1 MEENT
6 HKKDVK
12 GAAPKT
18 EKPQENQEKEQETQE
33 GVVRDDAQ
41 EQEPAKAPA
50 VKKCRGCGRELPLS
64 EFGTH
69 NRAKDGLK
77 SVCRECAANATKD
90 RAPRCSRKKKG
101 GGAKSGPLAGFPDEA
116 LVAELRTRGWDVR
129 CSRTVTV
136 EL

>member
-12 GAAPKT
+12 GAAPET

-33 GVVRDDAQ
+33 GAVRNDAQ

-50 VKKCRGCGRELPLS
+50 VKKCKGCGRELPLS
-64 EFGTH
+64 EFGAH

-77 SVCRECAANATKD
+77 SVCRECAAKG
-90 RAPRCSRKKKG
+90 RAPRGSRKEKG

-116 LVAELRTRGWDVR
+116 LVAELRERGWDVR

>member
-12 GAAPKT
+12 GAAPET
-18 EKPQENQEKEQETQE
+18 EKPQENQEKERETQE
-33 GVVRDDAQ
+33 GAVRNEAQ
-41 EQEPAKAPA
+41 KQEPAKAPA
-50 VKKCRGCGRELPLS
+50 VKKCKGCGRELPLS

-77 SVCRECAANATKD
+77 SVCRECAAKATKD
-90 RAPRCSRKKKG
+90 RAPRGSRKEKG
-101 GGAKSGPLAGFPDEA
+101 AAKSGPLAGFPDEA
-116 LVAELRTRGWDVR
+116 LVAELRARGWDVR